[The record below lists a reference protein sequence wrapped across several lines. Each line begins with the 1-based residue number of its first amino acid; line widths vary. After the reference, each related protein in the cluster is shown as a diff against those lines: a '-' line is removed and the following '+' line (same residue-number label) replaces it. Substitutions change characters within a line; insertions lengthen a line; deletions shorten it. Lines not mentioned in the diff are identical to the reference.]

1 MTIDPVL
8 TLTERAAQRLRALA
22 AAHDPPDCVL
32 RISLEGEGAAARHAI
47 SFEAAP
53 RPGDVVLAQHEVTLA
68 LDPASAA
75 ALRGVIIDYENG
87 EAGGRFTARRRS
99 SDGLA

>member
-1 MTIDPVL
+1 MTDEPVL
-8 TLTERAAQRLRALA
+8 TLTERAAQRLLALA

-32 RISLEGEGAAARHAI
+32 RISLEGEGPAARHTIA
-47 SFEAAP
+47 FEAAP

-75 ALRGVIIDYENG
+75 ALRGVTIDYEHG
-87 EAGGRFTARRRS
+87 EGGGRFTARR
-99 SDGLA
+99 GPANGKA